1 MAVACGLNYRML
13 NDEQLVAT
21 LQTIHQ
27 HLLTPRGLRTLSP
40 RNLLY
45 KSNYNED
52 QRSQDLASRN
62 GSAWVWP
69 LMFYVK
75 ACFELGGANYVAE
88 AESIVEAFDEELQT
102 KCVGSLSERFEGDPP
117 HAPRGSVSHAT
128 SVAGL
133 LFINDLIKKY
143 APKKPARKSC
153 KKSAPVV
160 EAVEEK
166 PKRKC
171 VRKSVEK

>member
-1 MAVACGLNYRML
+1 MVN
-13 NDEQLVAT
+13 T
-21 LQTIHQ
+21 LQTVRQ

-40 RNLLY
+40 RNMLY

-75 ACFELGGANYVAE
+75 ACFDLGGARYAKE
-88 AESIVEAFDEELQT
+88 AEQLLEAFDEEIQT
-102 KCVGSLSERFEGDPP
+102 KCVGSIAERFEGDPP
-117 HAPRGSVSHAT
+117 HNPRGGISHAT

-133 LFINDLIKKY
+133 LFINDLVKKY
-143 APKKPARKSC
+143 ASKKPARKAC
-153 KKSAPVV
+153 AKKAKTE
-160 EAVEEK
+160 EAVAEK

-171 VRKSVEK
+171 VKKTTTKK